1 MAKVGRLVNELIVQ
15 ELTAALKERPTFFV
29 ASVGRLTATDADTL
43 RKRLRGSQSR
53 LVMIKRRLG
62 LQSLSALKL
71 DGANDLFTGSIALV
85 LPGEDMVPAAK
96 LLWDTAKADEE
107 KLLVRGGLVEGQVLD
122 KKGVEHVA
130 NLPSKPQLIAQ
141 LIGVIESPIAN
152 VIMTMESV
160 LSELAYII
168 DEASKS
174 RPATSTTTADT
185 APAQSS
191 ATGTESDAAP
201 SAEKSEAGGTAPA
214 AA

>member
-1 MAKVGRLVNELIVQ
+1 MSRKKMITAVILVFLMSCVVVVGC
-15 ELTAALKERPTFFV
+15 
-29 ASVGRLTATDADTL
+29 S
-43 RKRLRGSQSR
+43 KRNTTTPST
-53 LVMIKRRLG
+53 
-62 LQSLSALKL
+62 SALSTSTSTS
-71 DGANDLFTGSIALV
+71 AAIASAT
-85 LPGEDMVPAAK
+85 P
-96 LLWDTAKADEE
+96 KADEE
-107 KLLVRGGLVEGQVLD
+107 KLTVRGGLVEGQVLD

-130 NLPSKPQLIAQ
+130 NLPSKPQLVAQ